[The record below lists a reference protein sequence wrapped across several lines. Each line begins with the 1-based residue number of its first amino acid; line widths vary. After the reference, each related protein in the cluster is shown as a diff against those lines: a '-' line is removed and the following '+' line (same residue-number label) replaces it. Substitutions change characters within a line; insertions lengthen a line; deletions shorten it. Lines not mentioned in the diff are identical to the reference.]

1 MTESR
6 VVGLR
11 GPLFWRALAVAA
23 VLATTLAPAA
33 SLPAEAPRSGVV
45 VAAPETTTVAD
56 PPASS
61 ATLAPDASGPAAGCD
76 AQSMLP
82 DPAPVGAT
90 DAACISPDLESDQ
103 AYLVETATP
112 GSTMLHQGPAL
123 AIVRLHP
130 TFVRRLAGAIAEAR
144 GSGLPSAGI
153 YSAYRPPAFGVG
165 GFADK
170 FNSLHSYGLAVDM
183 RRIGGPGSSEA
194 RLWYDIA
201 GRHGIVCPYG
211 AGSRREW
218 NHCQPTR
225 VKSIVAGDPLRGTI
239 SPPGPVDLEAMFA
252 MGDVLVRE
260 TDAGAGP
267 PDLQPAINEKSL
279 NGNQGRP
286 RAQVAAAGRGGSI
299 ETGHDQTDPSHEIR
313 RRLGSAAAYPHEAH
327 VQSKRRIVAQN
338 ASLKSGPVKKYR
350 IASLVRHESFAAGV
364 KPHASNEKAPAK
376 RIEKQNAR
384 LDRVVKSVCRGC

>member
-23 VLATTLAPAA
+23 SLATTLAPAA
-33 SLPAEAPRSGVV
+33 NLPAETPRSGGI
-45 VAAPETTTVAD
+45 AAPTAAD

-61 ATLAPDASGPAAGCD
+61 PAVVPANPGPAAGCD

-82 DPAPVGAT
+82 DPAPVGAA
-90 DAACISPDLESDQ
+90 DSACVSPDLESDQ

-112 GSTMLHQGPAL
+112 GNTMLHQGPAL

-170 FNSLHSYGLAVDM
+170 FNSLHSYGLAADM
-183 RRIGGPGSSEA
+183 RGIGGPGSSEA
-194 RLWYDIA
+194 TLWYVIA
-201 GRHGIVCPYG
+201 ARHGIVCPYG
-211 AGSRREW
+211 AGNRREW

-225 VKSIVAGDPLRGTI
+225 VKSIMAGNPLRGTI

-260 TDAGAGP
+260 TDAGVGSP
-267 PDLQPAINEKSL
+267 ELQPAIDEKPLSPT
-279 NGNQGRP
+279 QGRP
-286 RAQVAAAGRGGSI
+286 QRAAAPAQSI
-299 ETGHDQTDPSHEIR
+299 EIRHAQTDPSHAIR

-327 VQSKRRIVAQN
+327 LQSKRRIVAEKT
-338 ASLKSGPVKKYR
+338 SLKGGPVKKYR
-350 IASLVRHESFAAGV
+350 IASLVRHESLAAGV

-384 LDRVVKSVCRGC
+384 LDHLVKSVCRGC